1 MKQANI
7 HILRLLTALLSTM
20 IFVGHA
26 STQPRELVVAG
37 AGGVVA
43 NTNQQIYLDPFSLE
57 YDINITRVS
66 AEARRMAQLEAMVRS
81 GNVLWDTVELS
92 ASDYPIGVK
101 KGLLQRIDYDI
112 VDPLQQLPQLSRREY
127 GVGVAAYSRILVVR
141 SDKLP
146 EGETISSWVD
156 FWDVEKFPGP
166 RSLSGRPEDNLE
178 FALLADGA
186 PLDKLYEIL
195 STEAGLDRAF
205 AKLDEIK
212 PHITVWWRSGAQ
224 SIQLL
229 SDGEIYFSTTFNG
242 RVSTVRE
249 AGIPVE
255 IVWNGGALHLS
266 FIGIPKGAKNVEEA
280 HLYAHERATNAKKMS
295 EYIKVIPYPGFAAGL
310 SSYVDPEEFVSLPT
324 HPGNLSVQFSAN
336 EEFWANNLEQ
346 IEERWNEWLLQ

>member
-1 MKQANI
+1 MKQANVYV
-7 HILRLLTALLSTM
+7 LRLLAALVLAVV
-20 IFVGHA
+20 FVGHA
-26 STQPRELVVAG
+26 NAQPRELVVAG
-37 AGGVVA
+37 SGGVVA
-43 NTNQQIYLDPFSLE
+43 NTSQQIYLRPLSLE
-57 YDINITRVS
+57 HDINITHVS

-112 VDPLQQLPQLSRREY
+112 VDPMQQLPALSRKEY
-127 GVGVAAYSRILVVR
+127 GVAISAYSRVLVIR

-146 EGETISSWVD
+146 EGDTLSSWAD

-178 FALLADGA
+178 FALLADGV
-186 PLDKLYEIL
+186 PLDKLYDVL
-195 STEAGLDRAF
+195 ATEEGLDRAF

-224 SIQLL
+224 SVQLL

-242 RVSTVRE
+242 RVGTVRE
-249 AGIPVE
+249 SGIPVE

-266 FIGIPKGAKNVEEA
+266 FLGIPKGAKNVEEA
-280 HLYAHERATNAKKMS
+280 QLYAHERATNARKMS
-295 EYIKVIPYPGFAAGL
+295 QYIKVIPYPGFAAGL
-310 SSYVDPEEFVSLPT
+310 TDYVDPEEFVSLPT
-324 HPGNLSVQFSAN
+324 HPDNLLVQFSAN
-336 EEFWANNLEQ
+336 EEFWVDN
-346 IEERWNEWLLQ
+346 IEEIGERWNEWLLQ